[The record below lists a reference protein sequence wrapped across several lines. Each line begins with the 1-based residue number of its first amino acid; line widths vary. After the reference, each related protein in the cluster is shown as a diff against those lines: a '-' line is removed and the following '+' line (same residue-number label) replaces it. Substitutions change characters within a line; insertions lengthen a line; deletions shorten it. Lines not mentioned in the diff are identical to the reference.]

1 MLEARVRWAEQ
12 ELLDRDEE
20 LRIARA
26 RAADAESVAES
37 AERAARA
44 REAAWRAE
52 EARLRHA
59 LGGLMDEVEERFSG
73 GGGPP
78 PRAGGR
84 GERLLEGGYSYAG
97 NGGGGN
103 WYGGYGGCGNGG
115 GGSGGG
121 RNGYGGYGGYDGGG
135 GSSYIG
141 GGVELTAETADGRSL
156 YNKAVIDEI
165 RNRPT
170 PPPPPTEKYAVPTHR
185 YLRARPSPCHL
196 VHRPVQYIAQL
207 SERALEPCDFPSSAT
222 RPSCPIPA
230 LLLRAE
236 KVAGGPARA
245 AHTNDVGGTCAADGR
260 YQRIM
265 GLVASTRSRRG
276 GAAGK

>member
-170 PPPPPTEKYAVPTHR
+170 PPPPPPTSRFLTTLPPSLPLSHLPPSSSLNSFPLLLLHTSFHPAPTPHREMCRPHTQVFACPAVAVP
-185 YLRARPSPCHL
+185 LSPPPRS
-196 VHRPVQYIAQL
+196 VHRPVV
-207 SERALEPCDFPSSAT
+207 RAGLG
-222 RPSCPIPA
+222 A
-230 LLLRAE
+230 L
-236 KVAGGPARA
+236 
-245 AHTNDVGGTCAADGR
+245 
-260 YQRIM
+260 
-265 GLVASTRSRRG
+265 
-276 GAAGK
+276 